1 MLDFNLI
8 IITYLTEQL
17 LALPD
22 KEKRLLAKKL
32 WGSLSENNSPAKED
46 QQLMKALDKRW
57 EDIESGKIKLYS
69 KKEFWE
75 SLHKKL
81 IK

>member
-1 MLDFNLI
+1 M
-8 IITYLTEQL
+8 TYSTKQL

-46 QQLMKALDKRW
+46 QQLMKALDKR
-57 EDIESGKIKLYS
+57 
-69 KKEFWE
+69 
-75 SLHKKL
+75 
-81 IK
+81 